1 MKRNSIIISF
11 FLALA
16 LISCKKEVSDTPKV
30 EAVNDNLFKVTLDLN
45 IKEND
50 TLHLYYTED
59 GSINFN
65 EENSIWQSILGKTE
79 SQPLTFSFPENTIPT
94 ELRLDFGVN
103 VANEEIL
110 INGVKLEYNNKT
122 FEAKGADVFKFFRLD
137 ENVTLQDVKTKGLKR
152 KDPKRRNGA
161 SLYPLEIPLKT
172 EIDKLVK

>member
-1 MKRNSIIISF
+1 MKTNSIIAV
-11 FLALA
+11 FLLV
-16 LISCKKEVSDTPKV
+16 LVLVSCKKEQTTAPNL
-30 EAVNDNLFKVTLDLN
+30 EQINQNLFKVTLDLN

-65 EENSIWQSILGKTE
+65 EENSIWQSILGKPE

-103 VANEEIL
+103 VANKEIL